1 MAVRDEIE
9 RCLPDL
15 TPGQQKIANAILAD
29 YPFAGLQT
37 TQDLSHRL
45 GVSAASVS
53 RFVNR
58 LGFSGHHEFQRALI
72 EEMREGKRSPVE
84 IHAGVENDLGGDFL
98 SDYARRFARLAKV
111 MSATV
116 PHDQL
121 AAVADLLGD
130 RSRRIFLRG
139 GRVSDCF
146 ARYLAVHLQQIR
158 DGVRHLPEDPET
170 WPDLILRL
178 RRKDVVVLF
187 DFRRYQ
193 PSLEG
198 LARAIQSQGRA
209 NIVLVTDK
217 WQSPIARCSNRVV
230 ALPIDVDTAW
240 DSGACPLAFIEAVI
254 VMVSEQD
261 WPTAQGRIRCWDT
274 VRRALAFPAAQAGD
288 DDDT

>member
-1 MAVRDEIE
+1 MVVRDEIE

-15 TPGQQKIANAILAD
+15 TPSQQKIANALLAD

-37 TQDLSHRL
+37 IQDLSHCM
-45 GVSAASVS
+45 GVSAPSVS
-53 RFVNR
+53 RFVSR
-58 LGFSGHHEFQRALI
+58 LGYAGHHEFQRALI
-72 EEMREGKRSPVE
+72 EELREGNRSPVE
-84 IHAGVENDLGGDFL
+84 IHAGVEHDLGGDFL
-98 SDYARRFARLAKV
+98 SDYVRRFARLAGV

-121 AAVADLLGD
+121 VAVADLLGD

-146 ARYLAVHLQQIR
+146 ARYLTIHLQQIR
-158 DGVRHLPEDPET
+158 DGVRHLPEDPES

-193 PSLEG
+193 RSLED
-198 LARAIQSQGRA
+198 LARAIQSQARA

-217 WQSPIARCSNRVV
+217 WQSPIARCSTRVV

-240 DSGACPLAFIEAVI
+240 DSGACPLAFIEAAI

-261 WPTAQGRIRCWDT
+261 WPTAQSRIQRWDN
-274 VRRALAFPAAQAGD
+274 VRRALAFPNQEAGD
-288 DDDT
+288 DDDA